1 MRPATK
7 VAALVGALA
16 TAAILGALATS
27 GFGGDGAGS
36 LGPKRELVGPVP
48 LVSAHATTDASRGLG
63 SANATTSAKQ
73 KKPQIT
79 QLITTDPLTVP
90 ADGELVAVLKCPKK
104 QRPVTGGAITPPA
117 PADVLINVLSRF
129 NPNTLAAPGR
139 SFYVGVRNQEAEPQQ
154 WLATVT
160 CMKNVKET

>member
-7 VAALVGALA
+7 VAAFGGALA
-16 TAAILGALATS
+16 AAAILGVLATS
-27 GFGGDGAGS
+27 GFGGDGEGP

-48 LVSAHATTDASRGLG
+48 LVSAHAGKDAGRGLG
-63 SANATTSAKQ
+63 STSAKQ

-104 QRPVTGGAITPPA
+104 QKPVTGGAITPPA
-117 PADVLINVLSRF
+117 PAEVLINVLSRF

>member
-1 MRPATK
+1 
-7 VAALVGALA
+7 
-16 TAAILGALATS
+16 
-27 GFGGDGAGS
+27 
-36 LGPKRELVGPVP
+36 VP
-48 LVSAHATTDASRGLG
+48 LVSAHAGKDAGRGRG
-63 SANATTSAKQ
+63 STSAKQ

-90 ADGELVAVLKCPKK
+90 ADAELVAVLKCPKK
-104 QRPVTGGAITPPA
+104 QKPVTGGAITPPA

-139 SFYVGVRNQEAEPQQ
+139 SFYVGVRNQEAEAQQ
-154 WLATVT
+154 WRATVT